1 MTIVVKDFIGLSRV
15 NYTYMA
21 FNQNKFVLPNLT
33 ITVNLSKCKK
43 ALCFLCKGK
52 KASHDSFYENKWFL
66 DSSVSTHFTHFE
78 SNFVDMTLYN
88 YSQVEITNSKA
99 PLFIVTSSTVPI
111 EYEIIYPAKG
121 TTKVAVS
128 YSKYKWVITFLDNY
142 FLLL

>member
-1 MTIVVKDFIGLSRV
+1 
-15 NYTYMA
+15 
-21 FNQNKFVLPNLT
+21 
-33 ITVNLSKCKK
+33 
-43 ALCFLCKGK
+43 
-52 KASHDSFYENKWFL
+52 
-66 DSSVSTHFTHFE
+66 
-78 SNFVDMTLYN
+78 MTLYN

-99 PLFIVTSSTVPI
+99 PLFIVTSSTVLI